1 VLIVESI
8 AKVRRDYFVDKK
20 SIKQITR
27 ERQLSRNTVRKII
40 RSEATVFEYERTSS
54 HPKLGD
60 YAKQLKA
67 WLESDATLPRKQR
80 RHAKRYLNSLP
91 RRVTLAHTTVFSVM

>member
-1 VLIVESI
+1 VESI

-40 RSEATVFEYERTSS
+40 RNEATAFEYQRTSIQ
-54 HPKLGD
+54 PKLGG
-60 YAKQLKA
+60 
-67 WLESDATLPRKQR
+67 
-80 RHAKRYLNSLP
+80 
-91 RRVTLAHTTVFSVM
+91 V